1 MSGHSKWSTIKRQK
15 GAADVKRGRL
25 FSKLSRAIA
34 IAAKEGGAD
43 LETNYKL
50 RLAVE
55 KAKEANMPKENVKR
69 ALQRAK
75 GKLGGNKL
83 EEIVFE
89 GYGIGG
95 VAIMVQAVTDNR
107 QRTAS
112 EIKSVLEKAGG
123 RLGEKGC
130 VAYLFQPRG
139 LIVIKVESGDI
150 EEAMLTAIDSGAQD
164 VEKANG
170 TVIVYTEP
178 KEVEKIKE
186 QILSHGLVVE
196 STEISLEPRT
206 TVQITDLNKAN
217 KLLSL
222 MDKLEDLDDTQKV
235 YAGFDVPEQ
244 ILAELSQKKA

>member
-34 IAAKEGGAD
+34 IAAKEGGVD

-55 KAKEANMPKENVKR
+55 KAKGANMPKENVKR

-89 GYGIGG
+89 GYGPGG
-95 VAIMVQAVTDNR
+95 VAIMVQVVTDNR

-164 VEKANG
+164 VEKANE

-178 KEVEKIKE
+178 KEIEKIKE

-206 TVQITDLNKAN
+206 TVQITDLDKAN

-235 YAGFDVPEQ
+235 YAGFDIPEQ